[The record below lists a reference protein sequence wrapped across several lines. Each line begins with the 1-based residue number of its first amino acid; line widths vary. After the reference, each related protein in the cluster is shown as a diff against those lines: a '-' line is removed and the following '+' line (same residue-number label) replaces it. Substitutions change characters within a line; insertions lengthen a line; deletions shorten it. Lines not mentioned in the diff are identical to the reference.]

1 MSICANVIKLLL
13 IGSLLLSEV
22 EDTLSIN
29 NGIAER
35 DSDFV
40 KKISF
45 IPGAGQFYN
54 EDYLKGSLVIASEIY
69 TLSMANKFS
78 SNLVKRNNFI
88 WWSLGIYIL
97 SIIDAYVDAELSSF
111 PEEENISNREEE

>member
-13 IGSLLLSEV
+13 IGSLLLSGV
-22 EDTLSIN
+22 EDTLGIN